1 MLVWQRPLLCM
12 KKILLLGLVAI
23 GMSAATM
30 SARANGFGVGV
41 ALSRPCPPIFVGP
54 VLPIVAPPP
63 VIAGGCEPT
72 VIVRGGGGGRFIPE
86 WFHNPAIERRDVRF
100 HR

>member
-1 MLVWQRPLLCM
+1 M

-30 SARANGFGVGV
+30 SARANGFGVSI

-54 VLPIVAPPP
+54 IVPIVAPPP
-63 VIAGGCEPT
+63 FVAVGCEPT
-72 VIVRGGGGGRFIPE
+72 VIVRGYDRGCVVRE
-86 WFHNPAIERRDVRF
+86 RFHNRVVERRDFRF
-100 HR
+100 HH

>member
-1 MLVWQRPLLCM
+1 M

-30 SARANGFGVGV
+30 SARANGFGVAV
-41 ALSRPCPPIFVGP
+41 TLSRPCPPILVATP
-54 VLPIVAPPP
+54 LPILAPPP
-63 VIAGGCEPT
+63 VVVVGGCEPT
-72 VIVRGGGGGRFIPE
+72 VVVRGRDDGRFVPGR
-86 WFHNPAIERRDVRF
+86 FHNPVVERHDDRF